1 MEVELV
7 AHGEEQGY
15 QHNLAESC
23 DHTSPL
29 LQGESGDQVEGGNYM
44 VMIGLP
50 NFYHLLPG
58 VRLETLYVSG

>member
-7 AHGEEQGY
+7 AHSEEHGY
-15 QHNLAESC
+15 LHSLAESC
-23 DHTSPL
+23 DQMLPF
-29 LQGESGDQVEGGNYM
+29 LQGGSGDQAEGGNM

-50 NFYHLLPG
+50 NFHLLPG

>member
-7 AHGEEQGY
+7 AHGEEHGY
-15 QHNLAESC
+15 LHGLAESC
-23 DHTSPL
+23 DQMLPL
-29 LQGESGDQVEGGNYM
+29 LQVGSGDGGNM

-50 NFYHLLPG
+50 NFHHLPG